1 MNPTDG
7 HGLEELNNAGDAY
20 SNGLSGV
27 GGDPETA
34 VFTVE
39 AGTPFR
45 QHVLMP
51 TGAGRGSVFD
61 LHGHVWQ
68 RMPYI
73 CPGSSDLGLPG
84 KCDMGNGHAGQA
96 GTGEVG
102 SKNLG
107 HNPIGFG
114 QGGIDAWF
122 PGAHYEVVIPSAGGT
137 NAIPGDYLFRDH
149 MGLGNAQGLWGILR
163 VGQ

>member
-1 MNPTDG
+1 MKPG
-7 HGLEELNNAGDAY
+7 M
-20 SNGLSGV
+20 
-27 GGDPETA
+27 
-34 VFTVE
+34 
-39 AGTPFR
+39 PFR

-51 TGAGRGSVFD
+51 TGAGRGSAFD

-73 CPGSSDLGLPG
+73 CPGSTDLGLPG

-107 HNPIGFG
+107 HNPVGFG

-137 NAIPGDYLFRDH
+137 NAVPGDYLFRDH